1 MASAAV
7 PESTAAEC
15 AALQAL
21 FLTTGGATSW
31 TASAGYAQA
40 TSATT
45 RCCDWYGVSCSA
57 DGHVVS
63 LDLRSNNLTGG
74 LPANL
79 ASLTMLETLK
89 LNGNNLRGTLFPA
102 TQLPALQQLHIRQ
115 NAFSGELMGEIGSMK
130 SLAYL
135 FASDNQFTSINEN
148 VGNGPSLSVLFLGN
162 NLLNAVPKSVAT
174 MPNLK
179 VLFVAWSFRFID
191 LRPARLTCFCFATRH
206 LNGNNFTHVPSE
218 LGAYTG
224 DRCSLVAHNGTGGL
238 RSSLCLPDDFPSNS
252 PCLKM
257 YYDDFKNAW
266 VDTPVSIPFCSQVG
280 DTDPTTSVDANAK
293 SDSSSVSAGVAA
305 LLGVL
310 VTTLFVAMAFVAYRV
325 HRLRRRQRQSTT
337 DSDETPPPHPVD
349 RAIWAAMRR
358 FGGAR
363 SGSDAAVLRRDMH
376 SSISRDG
383 SRPPP
388 MQSTSARRS
397 WFFGNLSSGKSKSGR
412 RASTSNVPES
422 QATAVPG
429 QTPLPTTLPRSHG
442 DLVWQRP
449 HSVAL
454 PMAAGVPN
462 AHAAAS
468 GAAPEATNEP
478 GAGYRTLA
486 QRRFQVAY
494 RLPSPQISLET
505 APKTYI
511 LNPITP
517 ALTPTED
524 VHDEAA
530 SSLPPA
536 LLPLAAAAAAA
547 AAESSLGTSPASPG
561 AAPGTGATHA
571 SVALSSPTSPTFPRT
586 RSLSPDMTATGP
598 PGSPTTATGAV
609 TSPTRQ
615 TFVFATPS
623 SILGT

>member
-1 MASAAV
+1 MASATV

-31 TASAGYAQA
+31 TASTGYAQA

-45 RCCDWYGVSCSA
+45 RCCDWYGVSCNA

-130 SLAYL
+130 SLTYL
-135 FASDNQFTSINEN
+135 FASDNQFTSINAN
-148 VGNGPSLSVLFLGN
+148 VGNAPSLSVLFLGN
-162 NLLNAVPKSVAT
+162 NLLSAVPKSVAT

-179 VLFVAWSFRFID
+179 VL
-191 LRPARLTCFCFATRH
+191 H
-206 LNGNNFTHVPSE
+206 LNGNNFTLVPSE

-224 DRCSLVAHNGTGGL
+224 DRCSLVAHNGTGGF
-238 RSSLCLPDDFPSNS
+238 RSPLCLPDGFPSNS

-257 YYDDFKNAW
+257 YYDDFKNTW
-266 VDTPVSIPFCSQVG
+266 VDTPVSIPLCSQVG
-280 DTDPTTSVDANAK
+280 DTDPTSSVDADAK
-293 SDSSSVSAGVAA
+293 SDASSVSAGVAA

-310 VTTLFVAMAFVAYRV
+310 VTTLVVAMALVAYRV

-358 FGGAR
+358 FGGGAR
-363 SGSDAAVLRRDMH
+363 SGSDAAVLRRDLH
-376 SSISRDG
+376 SSVSRDG

-412 RASTSNVPES
+412 RASTSDVPQS
-422 QATAVPG
+422 HAAVPG

-442 DLVWQRP
+442 DLAWQRP

-454 PMAAGVPN
+454 PMTAGVPN
-462 AHAAAS
+462 AHGAGA
-468 GAAPEATNEP
+468 GAAPERANEP

-561 AAPGTGATHA
+561 AVPGTGATHA

-586 RSLSPDMTATGP
+586 RSLSPDVTAAGP